1 MTLPLIDADLDRA
14 PTVRLRVVAALF
26 AIAGVTRFAY
36 FYLDDLTR
44 QISGTLLHRALEEGT
59 GVIAAA
65 ALFPIAVLLERRFPL
80 DRGRWRRSWLPHLGG
95 LVAYSVLH
103 TTFMAVSRWLLFPAV
118 AHTPYDYGI
127 LGIRYVMESSQ
138 DIVSY
143 AVFIGL
149 LTLLRT
155 QQRLRDREVHTAQL
169 ERDAINTRLESLRL
183 RLQPHFLFNALNT
196 ISSTVYENPVVADE
210 LIGRLGD
217 LLRQSLAS
225 ADRPEITLAEELD
238 VLRAYQAFIDA
249 RFGDRVSF
257 TYDVA
262 SGALP
267 MAVPAF
273 VLQPLVENGVHHG
286 LSSEF
291 SHVEIAVCAALVFD
305 RLRLVVENT
314 TPSERERRERIG
326 VGLGA
331 TGARLQLLYGSAAS
345 IATED
350 LGHRFVVTILLPARA
365 VAAAPS
371 TAVRSLARADR

>member
-1 MTLPLIDADLDRA
+1 MTAPLIDADLDRP
-14 PTVRLRVVAALF
+14 PTIRTRIVVALF
-26 AIAGVTRFAY
+26 AIVGVTRFAY

-44 QISGTLLHRALEEGT
+44 QIPGTLVRRALEEGT
-59 GVIAAA
+59 GVLAAA
-65 ALFPIAVLLERRFPL
+65 VLFPIAVVVERRFPL

-95 LVAYSVLH
+95 LVLYSVLH
-103 TTFMAVSRWLLFPAV
+103 TTAMAISRALLFPAI
-118 AHTPYDYGI
+118 AHVRYDYGI
-127 LGIRYVMESSQ
+127 LGIRYAMEASQ

-143 AVFIGL
+143 AVFIGV

-155 QQRLRDREVHTAQL
+155 QQRLRDREVHAAKL
-169 ERDAINTRLESLRL
+169 ERDAVNTRLESLRL

-196 ISSTVYENPVVADE
+196 ISSTLYENPTAADE
-210 LIGRLGD
+210 LIGRLGE

-262 SGALP
+262 PEVLS

-273 VLQPLVENGVHHG
+273 LLQPLVENGVHHG

-291 SHVEIAVCAALVFD
+291 SHVEIAICAALVYE

-314 TPSERERRERIG
+314 TSTDRERRERIG
-326 VGLGA
+326 IGLGA
-331 TGARLQLLYGSAAS
+331 TGARLQLLYGPSAS

-350 LGHRFVVTILLPARA
+350 LGHRFVVTILLPAHA
-365 VAAAPS
+365 IAAPPS
-371 TAVRSLARADR
+371 TTVPSLARADR

>member
-1 MTLPLIDADLDRA
+1 MTAPLIDADLDRP
-14 PTVRLRVVAALF
+14 PTIRARVVVALF
-26 AIAGVTRFAY
+26 AIVGVTRFAY

-44 QISGTLLHRALEEGT
+44 QIPGTLIRRALEEGT
-59 GVIAAA
+59 GVLAAA
-65 ALFPIAVLLERRFPL
+65 ALFPIAVVVERRFPL

-95 LVAYSVLH
+95 LVVYSVLH
-103 TTFMAVSRWLLFPAV
+103 TTVMAISRALLFPAI
-118 AHTPYDYGI
+118 AHVRYDYGI
-127 LGIRYVMESSQ
+127 LGIRYAMEASQ

-143 AVFIGL
+143 AVFIGV

-155 QQRLRDREVHTAQL
+155 QQRLRHREVHAAKL

-196 ISSTVYENPVVADE
+196 ISSTLYENPTAADE
-210 LIGRLGD
+210 LIGRLGE

-262 SGALP
+262 PEALSK
-267 MAVPAF
+267 AVPAF

-291 SHVEIAVCAALVFD
+291 SHVEIAICAALVYE

-314 TPSERERRERIG
+314 TSTDRERRERIG
-326 VGLGA
+326 IGLGA
-331 TGARLQLLYGSAAS
+331 TGARLQLLYGPAAS

-350 LGHRFVVTILLPARA
+350 LGHRFVVTILLPAHA
-365 VAAAPS
+365 VAVPPS
-371 TAVRSLARADR
+371 TTVPSLARADR

>member
-1 MTLPLIDADLDRA
+1 MTAPLIDADLDRP
-14 PTVRLRVVAALF
+14 PTIRARVVAALF
-26 AIAGVTRFAY
+26 AIVGVTRFAY

-44 QISGTLLHRALEEGT
+44 QIPGTLVRRALEEGT
-59 GVIAAA
+59 GVLAAA
-65 ALFPIAVLLERRFPL
+65 VLFPIAVVVERRFPL

-95 LVAYSVLH
+95 LVLYSVLH
-103 TTFMAVSRWLLFPAV
+103 TTAMAISRALLFPAI
-118 AHTPYDYGI
+118 AHVRYDYGI
-127 LGIRYVMESSQ
+127 LGIRYAMEASQ

-143 AVFIGL
+143 AVFIGV

-155 QQRLRDREVHTAQL
+155 QQRLRDREVHAAKL
-169 ERDAINTRLESLRL
+169 ERDAVNTRLESLRL

-196 ISSTVYENPVVADE
+196 ISSTLYENPTAADE
-210 LIGRLGD
+210 LIGRLGE

-262 SGALP
+262 PEVLS

-273 VLQPLVENGVHHG
+273 LLQPLVENGVHHG

-291 SHVEIAVCAALVFD
+291 SHVEIAICAALVYE

-314 TPSERERRERIG
+314 TSTDRERRERIG
-326 VGLGA
+326 IGLGA
-331 TGARLQLLYGSAAS
+331 TGARLQLLYGPSAS

-350 LGHRFVVTILLPARA
+350 LGHRFVVTILLPAHA
-365 VAAAPS
+365 IAAPPS
-371 TAVRSLARADR
+371 TTVPSLARADR

>member
-65 ALFPIAVLLERRFPL
+65 ALFPIAVLLERRYPL

-314 TPSERERRERIG
+314 TPSERDRRERIG

-365 VAAAPS
+365 VSASPS
-371 TAVRSLARADR
+371 TAVPSLARADR